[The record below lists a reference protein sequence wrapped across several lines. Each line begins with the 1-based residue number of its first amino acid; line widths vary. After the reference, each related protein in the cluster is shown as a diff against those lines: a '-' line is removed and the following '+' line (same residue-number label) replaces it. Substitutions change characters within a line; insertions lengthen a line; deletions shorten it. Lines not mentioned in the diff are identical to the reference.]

1 MQRLG
6 FPMCAALIAA
16 TWGLN
21 ARADQPPALS
31 GAPDVAT
38 AEPDP
43 GGRLPAV
50 WTIDSATLAGAER
63 APRVRSAR
71 AALDTARAYRAY
83 GSMSKVGNPVVNL
96 RAMIGKPDSPAATY
110 SLLLGLPFDVSGKRN
125 TYRSEASWV
134 ERQAEAELAAALNE
148 ARSEARKAF
157 VEVATGE
164 AEVKVLQL
172 NQEIA
177 ADFASRV
184 QARFDAKAGT
194 ALDLA
199 LSQRDYAESVANL
212 ARAQRRLA
220 EARLAFR
227 LALDLPPDAGLAV
240 EPLPTL
246 ELPPGI
252 TPDNVVQLAR
262 TRRREALALSAGA
275 QRKRVQQTRARREA
289 VGPLVLAAE
298 GERQGVQNP
307 QSSLGASLQTELP
320 FILKNQGDV
329 AIARG
334 ESSQFAVQSELTDR
348 QIGREA
354 FAAFASF
361 EAALAEFT
369 AIDQQATPAA
379 ERALD
384 MTVDMLEAGAV
395 DVFRVLS
402 ARQVAFALRLRRVE
416 VLREAWLLR
425 VQLERAVAYEE
436 DLR

>member
-1 MQRLG
+1 MQRLRLSV
-6 FPMCAALIAA
+6 CAAFAVA
-16 TWGLN
+16 TWGRG
-21 ARADQPPALS
+21 AHAEPPPADVPV
-31 GAPDVAT
+31 GAPEAADA
-38 AEPDP
+38 AAP
-43 GGRLPAV
+43 GRLPAV
-50 WTIDSATLAGAER
+50 WTIENATRVAIER
-63 APRVRSAR
+63 APRVRNAR
-71 AALDTARAYRAY
+71 AALETARAFRVQGTMA
-83 GSMSKVGNPVVNL
+83 KVGNPHVAL
-96 RAMIGKPDSPAATY
+96 RAMVGKPDAPAATY

-148 ARSEARKAF
+148 ARSEARQAF

-164 AEVKVLQL
+164 AEVKALQV

-177 ADFASRV
+177 ADFTSRV
-184 QARFDAKAGT
+184 QARFDAQAGT

-199 LSQRDYAESVANL
+199 LSQRDFAESVANL

-227 LALDLPPDAGLAV
+227 QALDLPADAGLAV

-246 ELPPGI
+246 EVPPGI
-252 TPDNVVQLAR
+252 TRDNVVDLAR
-262 TRRREALALSAGA
+262 ARRREATALSAGA
-275 QRKRVQQTRARREA
+275 QRKRVQQTRVRREA
-289 VGPLVLAAE
+289 VAPLLVAAE
-298 GERQGVQNP
+298 GERQGIQSP
-307 QSSLGASLQTELP
+307 QSSVGASVQTELP
-320 FILKNQGDV
+320 FILKNQGDQ

-334 ESSQFAVQSELTDR
+334 ESAQLTVQSELVDH
-348 QIGREA
+348 QIAREA
-354 FAAFASF
+354 FAAFARF
-361 EAALAEFT
+361 EAALGEFA

-384 MTVDMLEAGAV
+384 MTVNMLEAGAV
-395 DVFRVLS
+395 DVFRVLA
-402 ARQVAFALRLRRVE
+402 ARQIAFALRLRRVE